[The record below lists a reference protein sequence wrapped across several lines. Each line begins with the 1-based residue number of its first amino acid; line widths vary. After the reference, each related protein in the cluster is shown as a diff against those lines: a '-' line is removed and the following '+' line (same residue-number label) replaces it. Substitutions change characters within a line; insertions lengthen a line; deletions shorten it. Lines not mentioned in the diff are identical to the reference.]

1 MAINNNL
8 YPPIIETFN
17 PAFLINGRYT
27 KCRIYFSISLYNSF
41 SDIANAQI
49 AISYQNNNKSAL
61 YSQRRNTNDLN
72 EKPKYPCDIMLT
84 NIHIDNDRLSDD
96 KYYIEINNDDLQ
108 NGFEI
113 NQYYKVQIRFTGIG
127 ASEVSLDTPQ
137 AIDSWL
143 SSNLSL
149 FSEWSSICLVRGIA
163 VPRLEITGLEA
174 AAESTLWT
182 NADSRIVGEL
192 TFADEEETE
201 TLKSYRIKLYNANTD
216 ELISDSDLQ
225 YTSAYTNVNQFVYTF
240 PYELLDGN
248 EYFLTVEYTT
258 MNLYSQTDEYTF
270 TVIQSSGKKL
280 NATITAEADDEEG
293 GVHIHLQGKTVG
305 EIFTGNIT
313 IRRTSSLSNFQL
325 WEDVYTTT
333 LDEGKELNLDWYDFT
348 IESGIWYLYCA
359 QRRDSLGNRGVV
371 LKINNPVMVDL
382 EFFYLSAEG
391 KQLKLKFDHNISSF
405 KHQIFESKVDTLG
418 SKYPFIKRNGAV
430 DYRTFQLSGKI
441 SHFMDDNHIFSS
453 REEIFGDS
461 IELYDKYNW
470 DHRITEYNDYTH
482 ERKFRELVID
492 FLYKHNVKLFRSA
505 TEGNILVKLMD
516 INFTPEQVLGGYIY
530 NFSCTAYEIDEC
542 TQTNIDYYN
551 IQPIG
556 KYSEIL
562 QYVKDYFGQSMQVF
576 PANKDV
582 LTILQNE
589 YQQYAEDK
597 YIAKIEYLDSLRLEF
612 TSKPYLIG
620 EGAAGPYPIRDTG
633 TVDANIL
640 ASAYLG
646 YIAYINGKPIV
657 INPEGI
663 YELRQPNVQVTSLYF
678 PVNTEVTIDYH
689 LELSQTED
697 LSQLYKSTNYFTRV
711 GQYWGSFGYKDSIYQ
726 QIFNKYYEKYTNYM
740 QSLISLNK
748 IKVEAEPGTVVYTKE
763 AQDDNF
769 ERHVIGPT
777 CTLDFSDDESLIE
790 GVYFAGVHLEP
801 ATAAEQER
809 DNIPDNK
816 YIDTGETIYTLD
828 GFENPIKNGVYTLSD
843 LAIDSIGQ
851 TEPDKIWVEE
861 EEIEPTGTLLKSNVL
876 GLDITGKDEQRN
888 QVSVDENNYEKTG
901 NQLFTLVL
909 DKNGGL
915 VPVAFEEPRNQLV
928 VQSEDTSSE
937 IIDPYYR
944 LILHRAWDKEFALF
958 IEEIINETNK
968 YIWYNNQWWVFTDNA
983 DLICPVEGL
992 IDYYCEIMKGNY
1004 AI

>member
-1 MAINNNL
+1 M
-8 YPPIIETFN
+8 
-17 PAFLINGRYT
+17 
-27 KCRIYFSISLYNSF
+27 
-41 SDIANAQI
+41 
-49 AISYQNNNKSAL
+49 
-61 YSQRRNTNDLN
+61 
-72 EKPKYPCDIMLT
+72 
-84 NIHIDNDRLSDD
+84 
-96 KYYIEINNDDLQ
+96 
-108 NGFEI
+108 
-113 NQYYKVQIRFTGIG
+113 
-127 ASEVSLDTPQ
+127 
-137 AIDSWL
+137 
-143 SSNLSL
+143 
-149 FSEWSSICLVRGIA
+149 
-163 VPRLEITGLEA
+163 
-174 AAESTLWT
+174 
-182 NADSRIVGEL
+182 
-192 TFADEEETE
+192 
-201 TLKSYRIKLYNANTD
+201 
-216 ELISDSDLQ
+216 
-225 YTSAYTNVNQFVYTF
+225 
-240 PYELLDGN
+240 
-248 EYFLTVEYTT
+248 
-258 MNLYSQTDEYTF
+258 
-270 TVIQSSGKKL
+270 
-280 NATITAEADDEEG
+280 
-293 GVHIHLQGKTVG
+293 
-305 EIFTGNIT
+305 
-313 IRRTSSLSNFQL
+313 
-325 WEDVYTTT
+325 
-333 LDEGKELNLDWYDFT
+333 
-348 IESGIWYLYCA
+348 
-359 QRRDSLGNRGVV
+359 

-405 KHQIFESKVDTLG
+405 KHQILESKVDTLG

-470 DHRITEYNDYTH
+470 DHRITEYNDYTY

-505 TEGNILVKLMD
+505 TEGNVLVKLMD

-530 NFSCTAYEIDEC
+530 NFSCTAYEIDAC

-556 KYSEIL
+556 KYSETL
-562 QYVKDYFGQSMQVF
+562 QYIKDYFGQSMQVF

-589 YQQYAEDK
+589 YQQYAKDK
-597 YIAKIEYLDSLRLEF
+597 YIAKVEYLDTLRLEF

-620 EGAAGPYPIRDTG
+620 EDAAGPYPIRDTG
-633 TVDANIL
+633 TVDTNIL

-748 IKVEAEPGTVVYTKE
+748 IKVEAEPGTVVYIKE
-763 AQDDNF
+763 AQDDSF

-861 EEIEPTGTLLKSNVL
+861 EEIEPTGTLLKSNIL

-901 NQLFTLVL
+901 NQLFTLIL

-928 VQSEDTSSE
+928 VQSEDTSSKT
-937 IIDPYYR
+937 IDPYYR
-944 LILHRAWDKEFALF
+944 LILHR
-958 IEEIINETNK
+958 T
-968 YIWYNNQWWVFTDNA
+968 
-983 DLICPVEGL
+983 
-992 IDYYCEIMKGNY
+992 
-1004 AI
+1004 

>member
-1 MAINNNL
+1 
-8 YPPIIETFN
+8 
-17 PAFLINGRYT
+17 
-27 KCRIYFSISLYNSF
+27 
-41 SDIANAQI
+41 
-49 AISYQNNNKSAL
+49 
-61 YSQRRNTNDLN
+61 
-72 EKPKYPCDIMLT
+72 
-84 NIHIDNDRLSDD
+84 
-96 KYYIEINNDDLQ
+96 
-108 NGFEI
+108 
-113 NQYYKVQIRFTGIG
+113 
-127 ASEVSLDTPQ
+127 
-137 AIDSWL
+137 
-143 SSNLSL
+143 
-149 FSEWSSICLVRGIA
+149 
-163 VPRLEITGLEA
+163 
-174 AAESTLWT
+174 
-182 NADSRIVGEL
+182 
-192 TFADEEETE
+192 
-201 TLKSYRIKLYNANTD
+201 
-216 ELISDSDLQ
+216 
-225 YTSAYTNVNQFVYTF
+225 
-240 PYELLDGN
+240 
-248 EYFLTVEYTT
+248 
-258 MNLYSQTDEYTF
+258 
-270 TVIQSSGKKL
+270 
-280 NATITAEADDEEG
+280 
-293 GVHIHLQGKTVG
+293 
-305 EIFTGNIT
+305 
-313 IRRTSSLSNFQL
+313 
-325 WEDVYTTT
+325 
-333 LDEGKELNLDWYDFT
+333 
-348 IESGIWYLYCA
+348 
-359 QRRDSLGNRGVV
+359 
-371 LKINNPVMVDL
+371 MVDL

-405 KHQIFESKVDTLG
+405 KHQILESKVDTLG

-470 DHRITEYNDYTH
+470 DHRITEYNDYTY

-505 TEGNILVKLMD
+505 TEGNVLVKLMD

-530 NFSCTAYEIDEC
+530 NFSCTAYEIDAC

-556 KYSEIL
+556 KYSETL

-589 YQQYAEDK
+589 YQQYAKDK
-597 YIAKIEYLDSLRLEF
+597 YIAKVEYLDSLRLEF

-620 EGAAGPYPIRDTG
+620 EDAAGPYPIRDTG
-633 TVDANIL
+633 TVDTNIL

-748 IKVEAEPGTVVYTKE
+748 IKVEAEPGTVVYIKE
-763 AQDDNF
+763 AQDDSF

-790 GVYFAGVHLEP
+790 GVYFSGVHLEP

-861 EEIEPTGTLLKSNVL
+861 EEIEPTGTLLKSNIL

-901 NQLFTLVL
+901 NQLFTLIL

-928 VQSEDTSSE
+928 VQSEDTSSKT
-937 IIDPYYR
+937 IDPYYR
-944 LILHRAWDKEFALF
+944 LILHR
-958 IEEIINETNK
+958 T
-968 YIWYNNQWWVFTDNA
+968 
-983 DLICPVEGL
+983 
-992 IDYYCEIMKGNY
+992 
-1004 AI
+1004 